1 MASQNNTQNV
11 SNKLFLR
18 VYKKGKEQPIFET
31 IIQNYM
37 LTVYFLQA
45 IALTSTAT
53 LRAVLQSLKHIR
65 SVLNDNQV
73 HLSRQNLKNDRK
85 QWAKVAS
92 VVADIR
98 TLHENIENIRKT
110 TQQSVKVCR
119 CICTCIYIYFSY
131 ISIGST

>member
-1 MASQNNTQNV
+1 M
-11 SNKLFLR
+11 
-18 VYKKGKEQPIFET
+18 
-31 IIQNYM
+31 
-37 LTVYFLQA
+37 
-45 IALTSTAT
+45 
-53 LRAVLQSLKHIR
+53 LQSLKHIR

-98 TLHENIENIRKT
+98 TIHDSIENIRKS

-119 CICTCIYIYFSY
+119 CINVYIFY
-131 ISIGST
+131 ISIGSA